1 MLKPI
6 FLSFCQ
12 CVSPTLLE
20 LFLSPDV
27 LVNAVGEII
36 SPRIQSQSHWRLR
49 DPLIQQMTLALKTE
63 LELAGE
69 DSKLYADSIW
79 GMFVLTKVTCSQ
91 YKEQY

>member
-1 MLKPI
+1 
-6 FLSFCQ
+6 
-12 CVSPTLLE
+12 
-20 LFLSPDV
+20 
-27 LVNAVGEII
+27 
-36 SPRIQSQSHWRLR
+36 
-49 DPLIQQMTLALKTE
+49 MTLALKTE